1 VIAGHLARLRGAHPG
16 ATVWQAKTVLAQL
29 AVNAPMR

>member
-1 VIAGHLARLRGAHPG
+1 VVAGHLARIRGAHPG
-16 ATVWQAKTVLAQL
+16 ANAWQAKTVLAQL